1 MHDCFES
8 TWFFVYDVVCFIIDK
23 AWHLIVTILCVPIAA
38 LGLIFDKL
46 RIWVKMC
53 PKKTRCRER
62 VAEAKQNRLLKKQK
76 K

>member
-1 MHDCFES
+1 
-8 TWFFVYDVVCFIIDK
+8 VVCFIIDK

-53 PKKTRCRER
+53 PKTRCRER
-62 VAEAKQNRLLKKQK
+62 VAEAKQNRRLKKQNK
-76 K
+76 